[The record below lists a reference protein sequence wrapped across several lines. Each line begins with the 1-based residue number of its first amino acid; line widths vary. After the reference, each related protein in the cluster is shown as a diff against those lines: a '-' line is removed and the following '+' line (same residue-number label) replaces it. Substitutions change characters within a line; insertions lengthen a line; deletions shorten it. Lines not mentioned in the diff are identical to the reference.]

1 MPLFRDAPLAFEC
14 SSHEGVR
21 VCVTPPHRSLASSY
35 AKPAQRVLSVLPQ
48 TVVSRDVLLAESGYQ
63 TYRGQRVID
72 LGRPTSHGSRQQMSD
87 LTGEG
92 LAQSFSGRDACAF
105 MRETGGSELTSQQ
118 MGPSMAS
125 IPWNV
130 PFFGWLDFSMM
141 MRRVRN
147 EMALTAWM

>member
-1 MPLFRDAPLAFEC
+1 MGVVLPVPLFRDAPLAFEC

-21 VCVTPPHRSLASSY
+21 VWVTPAHRSLAASY

-118 MGPSMAS
+118 MG
-125 IPWNV
+125 
-130 PFFGWLDFSMM
+130 
-141 MRRVRN
+141 
-147 EMALTAWM
+147 ALNGVDSVERTILRPVSYTHLTLPTKRIV

>member
-1 MPLFRDAPLAFEC
+1 
-14 SSHEGVR
+14 
-21 VCVTPPHRSLASSY
+21 
-35 AKPAQRVLSVLPQ
+35 
-48 TVVSRDVLLAESGYQ
+48 
-63 TYRGQRVID
+63 
-72 LGRPTSHGSRQQMSD
+72 
-87 LTGEG
+87 
-92 LAQSFSGRDACAF
+92 